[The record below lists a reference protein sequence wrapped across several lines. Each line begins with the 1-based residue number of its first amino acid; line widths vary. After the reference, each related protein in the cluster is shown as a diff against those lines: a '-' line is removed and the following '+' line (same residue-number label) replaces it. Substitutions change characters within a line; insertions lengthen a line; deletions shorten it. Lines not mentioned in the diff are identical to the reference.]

1 MVHKDSFG
9 LPLAVLF
16 LASLGVSGSG
26 SAVAQNSASRL
37 AGDGRSTG
45 AVTIP
50 ASRPPLFP
58 SVTDLGAAPA
68 GARLERMLLLLEPSA
83 SQQQA
88 LIAEIE
94 NQQNPASPEY
104 HNWLTPSAYADTYAN
119 SAADVAAVVAW
130 LQSQGFQVA
139 PLPSGRGWIEFS
151 GTVAQVEQA
160 FLTQVNSVTIA
171 GGTRFVLA
179 DSVSAPAALAPLV
192 HGLVSL
198 DGSVSSPA
206 LTAPRLMTSSAA
218 ELAAESSPSH
228 AEALT
233 PQLAAQLLHLD
244 ALQASGVNGAGETIA
259 IAARSNVRNGDI
271 AAFRA
276 AFGLP
281 ASALLVSLNGSD
293 PGQTAD
299 QAEATLAVSWAGAA
313 APAAQI
319 VLVPT
324 ATTSA
329 TDGLDLS
336 LATIVDQALAH
347 TVAVGYSACE
357 ASLSETHQAFY
368 AALYRQAAA
377 EGLAVIVATGDSGP
391 AACHV
396 AGSDS
401 PVSTGYGVNALASTP
416 WNTAVGVA
424 AFGVSGPA
432 AGVSAMA
439 AWSPA
444 NPADPDYAGGG
455 GGSTLYSAP
464 SWQPA
469 PAQPVAAPAGATY
482 FRLLPDVAL
491 PAAVDSSV
499 NPGLAFCLSD
509 SAAPGGCNLV
519 RGGGSSA
526 SAALFAG
533 IAALIAQKYGAQ
545 GNLAPNL
552 YALSGVNGIYNDVQ
566 QGSAQLRCAV
576 ASPGCGATETIGF
589 NAGAGYDLATGLGTI
604 NAQALVAQWKARP
617 MFGTDAVNVT
627 LTISPTEPNSTYN
640 PSALVTLTAHVA
652 SLTGHGTPAG
662 TVVFHDNSTNADLS
676 PNFYT
681 LDSNGN
687 ASLTTEGHFAL
698 GGNNLVAI
706 YSGDT
711 TYAPFTMPTPLS
723 INTQVS
729 TTSLVVVPS
738 NYSPASGD
746 TITVTVTC
754 TAVTPPEGSVPPVG
768 AVTLNLDGLP
778 TTAVQLSTTGG
789 VTTAT
794 FSLLIPVGSSLHSHA
809 LQAIYAGD
817 GVNYTGSTSPQITI
831 DVSQSATTSVVVP
844 ATTTPYAGG
853 SLAMS
858 ATVTANAS
866 GASAPTGSFA
876 FTLDGTTQGTATL
889 VPGSP
894 STATLAI
901 TVPTAGT
908 HTVGGSYGG
917 DSYNAASTASPVTI
931 NASKG
936 PTTLAVLPAT
946 TSPAPGASLQVT
958 VTLSSTFSGTSVP
971 TGSVTLSLD
980 GSTQGSVS
988 LVSGTTATF
997 TITSPTTGTHFL
1009 QATYGG
1015 DANFNSS
1022 TSPNVY
1028 FTVAKVTT
1036 TLVVTPAT
1044 TTPTSGSSLSVS
1056 AAVTASS
1063 QGSTQPSGTV
1073 TFTLDGTT
1081 VGTGNLSPGSPSTTS
1096 ITIPTLSPGTHTL
1109 VGTYSGD
1116 SYYGSSVSS
1125 SITITVGKSVTSL
1138 ALTPATLTP
1147 TAGTS
1152 LVVTAAV
1159 TATNLGSTQPTGSV
1173 SFTLDGVN
1181 QGTAAVNSGAA
1192 SFTIPPISAGSHTL
1206 VGVYSGDSNYNTST
1220 SSAITI
1226 VASKGTTVTTV
1237 AATPAILA
1245 AGVTESLT
1253 ATIAPFNGISGTL
1266 YTITGTVSFYDGG
1279 SKLLGT
1285 ASVSSNVATLSGVK
1299 LANNVSHSITA
1310 TYTGDT
1316 NWLGSLS
1323 APLVMA
1329 ATTLPDHVV
1338 LTSNLSTIAPGQ
1350 ALILTAT
1357 VTPDTTPIVG
1367 AEQNPTGYVIFY
1379 NGTTEIGEVAL
1390 AAVPLSDSSVATL
1403 TTQTLPGGQD
1413 TITAFY
1419 VGDLY
1424 YDPATSNALNLLI
1437 QNFTITPSPTNPA
1450 TNLTIVKGSAGSAAF
1465 VISGLGGFNNQVQV
1479 VCYVPPQDD
1488 MTCTATPQQVV
1499 PTATVAFV
1507 VQTFTTGGPASTI
1520 ARNNSEPRWPQAV
1533 GGTALALLAFFML
1546 PFGRRARIF
1555 AGRSTRR
1562 FLMLLLLLVGLGG
1575 AGIGCNNVSTPLS
1588 SQGTPLGVATLKIT
1602 ASAYVNNAVVSQS
1615 VYLTVNVVTP
1625 GSI

>member
-1 MVHKDSFG
+1 
-9 LPLAVLF
+9 
-16 LASLGVSGSG
+16 
-26 SAVAQNSASRL
+26 
-37 AGDGRSTG
+37 
-45 AVTIP
+45 
-50 ASRPPLFP
+50 
-58 SVTDLGAAPA
+58 
-68 GARLERMLLLLEPSA
+68 
-83 SQQQA
+83 
-88 LIAEIE
+88 
-94 NQQNPASPEY
+94 
-104 HNWLTPSAYADTYAN
+104 
-119 SAADVAAVVAW
+119 
-130 LQSQGFQVA
+130 
-139 PLPSGRGWIEFS
+139 
-151 GTVAQVEQA
+151 
-160 FLTQVNSVTIA
+160 
-171 GGTRFVLA
+171 
-179 DSVSAPAALAPLV
+179 
-192 HGLVSL
+192 
-198 DGSVSSPA
+198 
-206 LTAPRLMTSSAA
+206 
-218 ELAAESSPSH
+218 
-228 AEALT
+228 
-233 PQLAAQLLHLD
+233 
-244 ALQASGVNGAGETIA
+244 
-259 IAARSNVRNGDI
+259 
-271 AAFRA
+271 
-276 AFGLP
+276 
-281 ASALLVSLNGSD
+281 
-293 PGQTAD
+293 
-299 QAEATLAVSWAGAA
+299 
-313 APAAQI
+313 
-319 VLVPT
+319 
-324 ATTSA
+324 
-329 TDGLDLS
+329 
-336 LATIVDQALAH
+336 
-347 TVAVGYSACE
+347 
-357 ASLSETHQAFY
+357 
-368 AALYRQAAA
+368 
-377 EGLAVIVATGDSGP
+377 
-391 AACHV
+391 
-396 AGSDS
+396 
-401 PVSTGYGVNALASTP
+401 
-416 WNTAVGVA
+416 
-424 AFGVSGPA
+424 
-432 AGVSAMA
+432 
-439 AWSPA
+439 
-444 NPADPDYAGGG
+444 
-455 GGSTLYSAP
+455 
-464 SWQPA
+464 
-469 PAQPVAAPAGATY
+469 
-482 FRLLPDVAL
+482 
-491 PAAVDSSV
+491 
-499 NPGLAFCLSD
+499 
-509 SAAPGGCNLV
+509 
-519 RGGGSSA
+519 
-526 SAALFAG
+526 
-533 IAALIAQKYGAQ
+533 
-545 GNLAPNL
+545 
-552 YALSGVNGIYNDVQ
+552 
-566 QGSAQLRCAV
+566 
-576 ASPGCGATETIGF
+576 
-589 NAGAGYDLATGLGTI
+589 
-604 NAQALVAQWKARP
+604 
-617 MFGTDAVNVT
+617 
-627 LTISPTEPNSTYN
+627 
-640 PSALVTLTAHVA
+640 
-652 SLTGHGTPAG
+652 
-662 TVVFHDNSTNADLS
+662 
-676 PNFYT
+676 
-681 LDSNGN
+681 
-687 ASLTTEGHFAL
+687 
-698 GGNNLVAI
+698 
-706 YSGDT
+706 
-711 TYAPFTMPTPLS
+711 
-723 INTQVS
+723 
-729 TTSLVVVPS
+729 
-738 NYSPASGD
+738 
-746 TITVTVTC
+746 
-754 TAVTPPEGSVPPVG
+754 
-768 AVTLNLDGLP
+768 
-778 TTAVQLSTTGG
+778 VQLSTTGG

-917 DSYNAASTASPVTI
+917 DSYNAASTASPITI

-997 TITSPTTGTHFL
+997 TITAPTTGTHFL

-1081 VGTGNLSPGSPSTTS
+1081 VGTGNLSPGSPSTAS

-1125 SITITVGKSVTSL
+1125 SITITVGKSATSL

-1181 QGTAAVNSGAA
+1181 QGTAAVNSGTA

-1316 NWLGSLS
+1316 NWQGSLS

-1499 PTATVAFV
+1499 PTATVTFV

>member
-1 MVHKDSFG
+1 
-9 LPLAVLF
+9 
-16 LASLGVSGSG
+16 
-26 SAVAQNSASRL
+26 
-37 AGDGRSTG
+37 
-45 AVTIP
+45 
-50 ASRPPLFP
+50 
-58 SVTDLGAAPA
+58 
-68 GARLERMLLLLEPSA
+68 
-83 SQQQA
+83 
-88 LIAEIE
+88 
-94 NQQNPASPEY
+94 
-104 HNWLTPSAYADTYAN
+104 
-119 SAADVAAVVAW
+119 
-130 LQSQGFQVA
+130 
-139 PLPSGRGWIEFS
+139 
-151 GTVAQVEQA
+151 
-160 FLTQVNSVTIA
+160 
-171 GGTRFVLA
+171 
-179 DSVSAPAALAPLV
+179 
-192 HGLVSL
+192 
-198 DGSVSSPA
+198 
-206 LTAPRLMTSSAA
+206 
-218 ELAAESSPSH
+218 
-228 AEALT
+228 
-233 PQLAAQLLHLD
+233 
-244 ALQASGVNGAGETIA
+244 
-259 IAARSNVRNGDI
+259 
-271 AAFRA
+271 
-276 AFGLP
+276 
-281 ASALLVSLNGSD
+281 
-293 PGQTAD
+293 
-299 QAEATLAVSWAGAA
+299 
-313 APAAQI
+313 
-319 VLVPT
+319 
-324 ATTSA
+324 
-329 TDGLDLS
+329 
-336 LATIVDQALAH
+336 
-347 TVAVGYSACE
+347 
-357 ASLSETHQAFY
+357 
-368 AALYRQAAA
+368 
-377 EGLAVIVATGDSGP
+377 
-391 AACHV
+391 
-396 AGSDS
+396 
-401 PVSTGYGVNALASTP
+401 
-416 WNTAVGVA
+416 
-424 AFGVSGPA
+424 
-432 AGVSAMA
+432 
-439 AWSPA
+439 
-444 NPADPDYAGGG
+444 
-455 GGSTLYSAP
+455 
-464 SWQPA
+464 
-469 PAQPVAAPAGATY
+469 
-482 FRLLPDVAL
+482 
-491 PAAVDSSV
+491 
-499 NPGLAFCLSD
+499 
-509 SAAPGGCNLV
+509 
-519 RGGGSSA
+519 
-526 SAALFAG
+526 
-533 IAALIAQKYGAQ
+533 
-545 GNLAPNL
+545 
-552 YALSGVNGIYNDVQ
+552 
-566 QGSAQLRCAV
+566 
-576 ASPGCGATETIGF
+576 
-589 NAGAGYDLATGLGTI
+589 
-604 NAQALVAQWKARP
+604 
-617 MFGTDAVNVT
+617 
-627 LTISPTEPNSTYN
+627 
-640 PSALVTLTAHVA
+640 
-652 SLTGHGTPAG
+652 
-662 TVVFHDNSTNADLS
+662 
-676 PNFYT
+676 
-681 LDSNGN
+681 
-687 ASLTTEGHFAL
+687 
-698 GGNNLVAI
+698 
-706 YSGDT
+706 
-711 TYAPFTMPTPLS
+711 
-723 INTQVS
+723 
-729 TTSLVVVPS
+729 
-738 NYSPASGD
+738 
-746 TITVTVTC
+746 
-754 TAVTPPEGSVPPVG
+754 
-768 AVTLNLDGLP
+768 
-778 TTAVQLSTTGG
+778 VQLSTTGG

-794 FSLLIPVGSSLHSHA
+794 FSLLIPAGSSLHSHA

-831 DVSQSATTSVVVP
+831 NVSQSATTSVVVP
-844 ATTTPYAGG
+844 ATTTPYAGS

-917 DSYNAASTASPVTI
+917 DSFNAVSTASPVTI
-931 NASKG
+931 NVSKG

-980 GSTQGSVS
+980 GSTQGSGS

-997 TITSPTTGTHFL
+997 TITAPTTGTHFL

-1028 FTVAKVTT
+1028 FTVARVTT

-1081 VGTGNLSPGSPSTTS
+1081 VGTGNLSPGSPSITS

-1125 SITITVGKSVTSL
+1125 SITITVGKSATSL

-1181 QGTAAVNSGAA
+1181 QGTAAVNSGTA

-1499 PTATVAFV
+1499 PTATVTFV